1 METWQIVLLIV
12 GGSLAA
18 LFAIWLFLIA
28 PALSNKCAKP
38 FMRPYAHRGL
48 WGQGVP
54 ENSLTAFRKAA
65 EAGFGIELDLQ
76 LSSDGEVFVFHDYD
90 LNRMCGEDLTLTDLT
105 AAQLKTMRL
114 GGTDEEIPT
123 FREVL
128 AVVAGRVPLLI
139 EFKGESSDVSLC
151 PKAMEILDEY
161 EGAWC
166 MESFNPYIVRWFKKN
181 RPDVVRGLLSTNLL
195 REKKRG
201 TVPINFVLTALLV
214 TFLCRPHFHAWAM
227 KYPYRVGLRFSLW
240 LFRVPSLVFTVQ
252 NETDYRLFSARE
264 IYPIFDGFV
273 PSETT

>member
-1 METWQIVLLIV
+1 MGTALIIIIFAA
-12 GGSLAA
+12 LAA
-18 LFAIWLFLIA
+18 AGIYVFLIMPRVIDRA
-28 PALSNKCAKP
+28 DMDMLTVD
-38 FMRPYAHRGL
+38 YAHRGL
-48 WGQGVP
+48 WGDKIP
-54 ENSLTAFRKAA
+54 ENSAPAFVRAVK
-65 EAGFGIELDLQ
+65 GGYGIELDIQ
-76 LSSDGEVFVFHDYD
+76 LSKDNKIMVFHDYD
-90 LNRMCGEDLTLTDLT
+90 LKRMCGEDLTLTDLT

-139 EFKGESSDVSLC
+139 ELKGETGDTSLC

-161 EGAWC
+161 EGPYC
-166 MESFNPYIVRWFKKN
+166 VESFNPLILRWFKKH

-201 TVPINFVLTALLV
+201 TVPLNFTLTALLV

-227 KYPYRVGLRFSLW
+227 KYPHRVGLRLSLW

-252 NETDYRLFSARE
+252 DEIHYKTFSARE
-264 IYPIFDGFV
+264 IYPIFDSFV
-273 PSETT
+273 PSEEV